1 VVPFDRSGV
10 ASILCCLCTAA
21 CGDVML
27 NSPGAPDARPGAPGT
42 VPDAMT
48 DAAPDA
54 ESTDA
59 AASACFGTTLLHVCL
74 ASPPTQPFAISS
86 FTLIDTASTTACA
99 PLVSGGDYCVIAAT
113 TMTITGTLRATGRR
127 PLVLIASESITAT
140 ALIDVGSHR
149 AATPEVGAGA
159 EPPSCAVGTLPI
171 TLGGTNG
178 GGAGGSFLRAGGR
191 GGDGTNAAGSGGTAG
206 AAVAASRVTSLR
218 GGCAGQP
225 GDGIAKTPGGHGG
238 GAVFLIAGNAIS
250 VSGSGGINAAGEGG
264 GGAAPMARG
273 GGGGGAGGMIG
284 FDAPAITVSSL
295 ILANGGGGGEASSD
309 TNLGNP
315 GADPSAVRAAAGG
328 TGGNTNGGD
337 GGAGAGGNPTTAAG
351 AGGGGGGTTDLGG
364 GGGGG
369 GGTGLILAPAT
380 AVLGTL
386 VSPPAVH

>member
-1 VVPFDRSGV
+1 MVQLDRSGV
-10 ASILCCLCTAA
+10 ASILCCLCAAA
-21 CGDVML
+21 CGDVMV

-54 ESTDA
+54 APTDA
-59 AASACFGTTLLHVCL
+59 AESACFGTALLHLCL
-74 ASPPTQPFAISS
+74 ASPPTQPFMINS

-113 TMTITGTLRATGRR
+113 TMTIGGTLRATGRR
-127 PLVLIASESITAT
+127 PLVLIASDSITAT

-159 EPPSCAVGTLPI
+159 EPPGCAVGTLPI
-171 TLGGTNG
+171 TIAGTNG
-178 GGAGGSFLRAGGR
+178 GGAGGSFIRAGGR
-191 GGDGTNAAGSGGTAG
+191 GGDGTGAAGSGGTAG
-206 AAVAASRVTSLR
+206 AAVAANRVASLR

-238 GAVFLIAGNAIS
+238 GAVFLIAGNAIA
-250 VSGSGGINAAGEGG
+250 VSGSGGINASGEGG
-264 GGAAPMARG
+264 GGAVPMARG
-273 GGGGGAGGMIG
+273 GGGGGSGGMIG
-284 FDAPAITVSSL
+284 FDAPMVTATGSI
-295 ILANGGGGGEASSD
+295 IANGGGGGEASSD

-315 GADPSAVRAAAGG
+315 GADPSSVRAAPGG

-337 GGAGAGGNPTTAAG
+337 GGIGAGAPTSSAG
-351 AGGGGGGTTDLGG
+351 AGGGGGGVTDLGG

-369 GGTGLILAPAT
+369 GGIGLVLAPAT
-380 AVLGTL
+380 ATLGTQ
-386 VSPPAVH
+386 VSPPAAQ